1 MSKIKWK
8 KKEAKK
14 AVNSE
19 HPNPNEE
26 TPENATPQNEPAIPE
41 ESTADASAEGEATI
55 AQWQEALEKAV
66 AQRDE
71 YLALAQRTQ
80 ADFANFRRRNQSVR
94 TDAYDDGVRETLAAL
109 LPVIDNFERALNA
122 LGDQDGGALAEGVKM
137 TFKQMQGIFQKL
149 GLEPIDAKAGD
160 PFDPE
165 IHNAV
170 MRGEGGEP
178 GSVLDCFEKG
188 YRVKGRIVRYASVKV
203 CAE

>member
-19 HPNPNEE
+19 QANPKNEALE
-26 TPENATPQNEPAIPE
+26 NDTPQTENAAQPE
-41 ESTADASAEGEATI
+41 QTADSSAGGEATI
-55 AQWQEALEKAV
+55 EQWQAALEKAV

-71 YLALAQRTQ
+71 YLSLAQRTQ

-94 TDAYDDGVRETLAAL
+94 SDAYDDGVRETLAAF
-109 LPVIDNFERALNA
+109 LPVIDNFERALAA
-122 LGDQDGGALAEGVKM
+122 LGDQDGGALGDGVKM
-137 TFKQMQGIFQKL
+137 TFKQMQTIAEKL
-149 GLEPIDAKAGD
+149 GLEPINAEPGE

-165 IHNAV
+165 MHNAV

-178 GSVLDCFEKG
+178 GTVMDCFEKG

-203 CAE
+203 CAD